1 MILSRLY
8 SLGAIM
14 LLSFSP
20 AVANELDDALGNL
33 AQTELSSWINDD
45 LLDAVRA
52 QNAEHAGLSQD
63 DIDTLDQTWRGEIG
77 ANNAPMINQIL
88 NRAASSYLRDQKD
101 AANGL
106 ITEVFLMDNR
116 GLNAAQS
123 DLTSDFWQGD
133 EAKFQQTYG
142 MGAGS
147 IHISEVELD
156 ESTGTYQ
163 SQVSM
168 AVTDPDSGELVG
180 AITFGVNV
188 DMLR

>member
-20 AVANELDDALGNL
+20 AVATELDDALGNL